1 MDLIQYTRKRRR
13 NPTEMI
19 RKPAEIKDLTSD
31 LLSAIFVKLPIK
43 YLLRLTA
50 VCKSYRQLI
59 RSHEFKKFHHAEISI
74 KDAHEYLLV
83 HNRIGI
89 EQWGLSIYSARTFR
103 YDENSG
109 LPRYVAVPMRCVG
122 IPLNSLG
129 FTVYGSCNGLLCIS
143 LRSLDV
149 DDPIFL
155 YNPSLRKF
163 KQLPQSDF
171 KVPEDTSGH
180 TTIIRREDVVTLGFG
195 YHSGE
200 DDYQV
205 VRFVYPRRS
214 IFHAEVYSLKLNSWT
229 ALENVVD
236 PREPGA
242 WFMKRYAFLDGVIY
256 WHLMQSAMSLVSF
269 NRNTKVLERRT
280 LTVNLKQVMR
290 PICLQVLHPQCLR
303 ALRNDAQVSE
313 KSLCLFQV
321 NEVRQRDRRQQ
332 YCDIWDLKG
341 NAEKRIYSIP
351 IEQRASIAWQLGF
364 SSSIAWPLGFSTNG
378 NVAYMVI
385 TDENQDLLRLV

>member
-1 MDLIQYTRKRRR
+1 
-13 NPTEMI
+13 MI

-31 LLSAIFVKLPIK
+31 LMFAIFVKLPIK

-103 YDENSG
+103 YDENSE
-109 LPRYVAVPMRCVG
+109 LPRYIDVPMRCVG

-205 VRFVYPRRS
+205 VR
-214 IFHAEVYSLKLNSWT
+214 
-229 ALENVVD
+229 
-236 PREPGA
+236 
-242 WFMKRYAFLDGVIY
+242 YAFLDGVIY

-280 LTVNLKQVMR
+280 LTVNLKRVMR

-351 IEQRASIAWQLGF
+351 IEQRASIARQLGF
-364 SSSIAWPLGFSTNG
+364 SSSIVWPLGFSTNG

>member
-103 YDENSG
+103 YDENSE
-109 LPRYVAVPMRCVG
+109 LPRYIDVPMRCVG

-171 KVPEDTSGH
+171 KVSEDTSGH
-180 TTIIRREDVVTLGFG
+180 TTIIRLEDVVTLGFG

-214 IFHAEVYSLKLNSWT
+214 IFHVEIYSLKLNSWT

-236 PREPGA
+236 PREP
-242 WFMKRYAFLDGVIY
+242 
-256 WHLMQSAMSLVSF
+256 
-269 NRNTKVLERRT
+269 VLERRT
-280 LTVNLKQVMR
+280 LTVNLKRVMR

-303 ALRNDAQVSE
+303 ALRNDA
-313 KSLCLFQV
+313 QV

-378 NVAYMVI
+378 NVAYMRECHALAWQIGMFPNSLYTQTELDNTQLLGI
-385 TDENQDLLRLV
+385 T